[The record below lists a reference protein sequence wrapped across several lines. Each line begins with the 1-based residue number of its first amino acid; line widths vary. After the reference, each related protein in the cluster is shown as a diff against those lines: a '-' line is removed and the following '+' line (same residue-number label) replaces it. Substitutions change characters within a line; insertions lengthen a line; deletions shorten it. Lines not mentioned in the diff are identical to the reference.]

1 VADDE
6 RLDASGDH
14 LLDFASLSGR
24 SWSRSEGQGSP
35 EVRIV
40 LNGEERRVEEGL
52 TVVRLLDDADP
63 AYRHGLVE
71 VNGELLPEERYDRL
85 LVEGDR
91 VEVILPAF
99 GG

>member
-1 VADDE
+1 M
-6 RLDASGDH
+6 
-14 LLDFASLSGR
+14 
-24 SWSRSEGQGSP
+24 
-35 EVRIV
+35 RIV

-52 TVVRLLDDADP
+52 TVARLLDDADP
-63 AYRHGLVE
+63 AYHHGLVE